1 MDLIIL
7 ILLMLFASVLG
18 IQTGITMF
26 AQDLKFQNRMND
38 SEFEYVTS
46 WDYVWTLLSLKQ
58 DDTE

>member
-7 ILLMLFASVLG
+7 VLLMLFAAVLG
-18 IQTGITMF
+18 LQAGITMF

-58 DDTE
+58 DDTK